1 MVEDYSETI
10 KFLREL
16 ASKRS
21 WKQEPEHIL
30 SLVKDMDSSERFYEE
45 CFEELGLNLSKTP
58 EGGMW
63 FSESIRKVKGAI
75 KLNEELKKEFIEPD
89 EYPPLTK
96 WYKGEQKK
104 WN

>member
-1 MVEDYSETI
+1 MVDDYSETI
-10 KFLREL
+10 KFLCEL
-16 ASKRS
+16 ASKKH
-21 WKQEPEHIL
+21 WKQEPAHIL

-45 CFEELGLNLSKTP
+45 CFEEIGLSLEKTP

-63 FSESIRKVKGAI
+63 FSESVQEVIGAI
-75 KLNEELKKEFIEPD
+75 VLKEELEKEFIEPD
-89 EYPPLTK
+89 EYPPLTL